1 MSRATIMAMH
11 SATSRR
17 GCRPPCDKMR
27 SSPSL
32 RNMPNAAATCPCG
45 RLRTSL
51 SAC

>member
-17 GCRPPCDKMR
+17 ACRLRCDRMR

-32 RNMPNAAATCPCG
+32 SNMPNAAATWPCG
-45 RLRTSL
+45 RLRNSV